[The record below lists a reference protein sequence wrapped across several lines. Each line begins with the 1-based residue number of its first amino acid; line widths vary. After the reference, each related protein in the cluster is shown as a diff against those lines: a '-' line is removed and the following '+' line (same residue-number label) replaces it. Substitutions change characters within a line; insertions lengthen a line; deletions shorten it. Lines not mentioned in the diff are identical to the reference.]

1 MDWHY
6 FYLTYFVQ
14 GLFRIPCRFNLRKYP
29 FASQE
34 CSLTFNVETQSSM
47 TLKRSWSSFERV
59 AKIRLPERTIVGEYI
74 LVDCYVAEFTHR
86 SVTLFFKFA
95 PFYSYHLLSSFFTS
109 LLIVLISYA
118 TFLFQT
124 EDFNERI
131 MVSLTA
137 LLVLTALF
145 TQSNLGTVQT
155 SYFKLLDIWYASL
168 ITFTFLN
175 VICVTGL
182 NTWQHKLR
190 KSALSLSNSSED
202 PKMELVTGKM
212 NMYNYICLAIL
223 FGCFSSF
230 CVVLILYAVDII

>member
-1 MDWHY
+1 MNWNY
-6 FYLTYFVQ
+6 FYLIYEIQ
-14 GLFRIPCRFNLRKYP
+14 GPFRIPCRFNLRKYP
-29 FASQE
+29 FATQE
-34 CSLTFNVETQSSM
+34 CSLTFNIKTQSYMS
-47 TLKRSWSSFERV
+47 LKRWSTYARSG
-59 AKIRLPERTIVGEYI
+59 KIRLPRKTIVGEYI

-109 LLIVLISYA
+109 LLIVLISYT

-182 NTWQHKLR
+182 NTLQHKLR
-190 KSALSLSNSSED
+190 KKQGLS
-202 PKMELVTGKM
+202 MELVQMKM
-212 NMYNYICLAIL
+212 KQNNRIWLATL
-223 FGCFSSF
+223 SGCFCIF
-230 CVVLILYAVDII
+230 CFIFTLFAVDII